1 MKLELNSQS
10 FEATPANSVIFL
22 SEETLLAGIYVDLDD
37 DYVFLPQNEDY
48 IPNYPEIALTL
59 KYEGVPVYDLQTYDP
74 NAQPFCFIINALCR
88 MFRNE
93 IDNTYGKSEPA

>member
-1 MKLELNSQS
+1 MRIGIDEYD
-10 FEATPANSVIFL
+10 FEATPANTVIFTGD
-22 SEETLLAGIYVDLDD
+22 SMLAGVYCDLDD
-37 DYVFLPQNEDY
+37 DYVFLPHNEEY

-59 KYEGVPVYDLQTYDP
+59 MYEGVEVHELGGYDP

-93 IDNTYGKSEPA
+93 IENTYGTSAEQ